1 MRHTVAMRRTSRLG
15 LAAGIA
21 LAVPLLVSGCTSSP
35 SPVGTW
41 GSTAEGEPH
50 LIIAE
55 DGSLGGND
63 GCNTMFGNWEADGDG
78 LVFSDVGGT
87 LMFCEGVDTWLSD
100 MRTATIDGDTIRILG
115 EGGEELGTLAKQ

>member
-1 MRHTVAMRRTSRLG
+1 MRDTVRMRSSHRLA
-15 LAAGIA
+15 LASGIA
-21 LAVPLLVSGCTSSP
+21 LALPLLIAGCTSSP

-63 GCNTMFGNWEADGDG
+63 GCNVMFGNWTSDADG
-78 LVFSDVGGT
+78 LVFSEVGGT
-87 LMFCEGVDTWLSD
+87 LMFCEGVDTWLSR
-100 MRTATIDGDTIRILG
+100 MQTATIDGNVIHILG
-115 EGGEELGTLAKQ
+115 EGGTELGSLNKQ